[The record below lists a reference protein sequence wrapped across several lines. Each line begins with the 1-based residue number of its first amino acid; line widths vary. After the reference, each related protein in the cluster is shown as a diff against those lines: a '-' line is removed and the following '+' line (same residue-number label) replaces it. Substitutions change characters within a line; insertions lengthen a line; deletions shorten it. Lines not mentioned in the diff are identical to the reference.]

1 MLIAGGYECSRRKL
15 SATVDIRKTSLAK
28 DKTILES
35 SFHLYRVC
43 ADLVIYIQYMSNR
56 VSKRFYQKFHLLF
69 WQVFIDFEILFNE
82 INSAALVEMWPK
94 INVKFAT
101 LTPFNEAVNVD
112 YDDQLQD
119 FLVFM
124 KTFPSYHYR
133 FMSSLNAL
141 FVFCEVSLGF
151 L

>member
-1 MLIAGGYECSRRKL
+1 MLYEKVRARQRAENKMKKVNSAAISNNNNAEEELNTEEIETTAAFFEKCLLPVDMNAVVDKL

-69 WQVFIDFEILFNE
+69 WQVFMISKYYSTRSIRQPWLRCGQK
-82 INSAALVEMWPK
+82 LM
-94 INVKFAT
+94 
-101 LTPFNEAVNVD
+101 
-112 YDDQLQD
+112 
-119 FLVFM
+119 
-124 KTFPSYHYR
+124 
-133 FMSSLNAL
+133 
-141 FVFCEVSLGF
+141 
-151 L
+151 